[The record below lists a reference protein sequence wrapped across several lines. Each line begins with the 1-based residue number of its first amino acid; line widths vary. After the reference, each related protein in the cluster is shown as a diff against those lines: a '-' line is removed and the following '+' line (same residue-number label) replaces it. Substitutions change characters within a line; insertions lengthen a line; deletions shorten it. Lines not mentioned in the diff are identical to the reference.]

1 MAFLRSICF
10 LLLVVPAFGTDLDV
24 TKVVLYKH
32 GIGYFERGAAI
43 PAGESAVLRFRA
55 SEMDDVLK
63 SLTVEQTGGQGVSA
77 IRYDSSDPLSKRLEV
92 FPFQIERGDDLAHI
106 LDQFKGAEIEIA
118 LSSGALRGVIVSARR
133 RQAPQ
138 ADIEVSELLLMLLDG
153 EIRSID
159 PSAAQGLNF
168 TDTAIQAQFR
178 DYLSVL
184 ARSRGGEKKTVTVES
199 QGGASRMI
207 ASYVVPTPIWKS
219 TYRLVLDA
227 SDEPLLEGWAIVDNT
242 SGEDW
247 SGVALSLVSGLPV
260 SFTTQLYEPRYLTR
274 PRVELAQNRTARPV
288 VHQGVIGGIISGESA
303 SLGVGPPPPPPPAAA
318 PGRRQFAAK
327 SVAMEMA
334 AGAQASRF
342 RNEASSTVAST
353 AVQAELGDLFE
364 YRIDHPVTISKGESA
379 MLPFFREKVS
389 GRRLLIYSESGG
401 SQHPLNAVE
410 VSNST
415 GATLDGGA
423 ITVYDAG
430 AYAGEALIETVKDGD
445 KRLISYAVDLG
456 SRITTKFDSSSKLQ
470 SKFRVTRGVMTLNSV
485 VHEVKTFTIKNVD
498 KKAKTVVI
506 EHPARSSY
514 KLVGVTPKE
523 KTADSY
529 RFEVAVAAGEE
540 KIFAVTEERVVA
552 NRVGLSNLNYNQ
564 IVAYVS
570 NRELDAAGRAKLKE
584 ISDAQ
589 KLVADTDASIA
600 RTTAKLSGLEQDQGR
615 LRNNISTLRSVTG
628 QQQKVQE
635 YADKLA
641 SQEGAIVAA
650 RDGLNFLRIQ
660 KDELQAR
667 VNELIT
673 NLEI

>member
-1 MAFLRSICF
+1 MPFLRSFCF
-10 LLLVVPAFGTDLDV
+10 LLLVTQAFGTDLDV

-32 GIGYFERGAAI
+32 GIGYFERAAAI
-43 PAGESAVLRFRA
+43 PSGESAVLRFKA

-92 FPFQIERGDDLAHI
+92 FPFEIDRGDDLAHI

-118 LSSGALRGVIVSARR
+118 LSSGAVRGMIVSARR

-138 ADIEVSELLLMLLDG
+138 AEMEVSELLLMLPDG

-159 PSAAQGLNF
+159 PSAAQGLRF
-168 TDTAIQAQFR
+168 TDTAIQTQLR
-178 DYLSVL
+178 DYLAVL

-199 QGGASRMI
+199 QGGASRVI
-207 ASYVVPTPIWKS
+207 AGYVVPTPIWKS
-219 TYRLVLDA
+219 TYRLVLDE
-227 SDEPLLEGWAIVDNT
+227 STEPLLEGWAIVDNT

-274 PRVELAQNRTARPV
+274 PRVELAQNRAARPV
-288 VHQGVIGGIISGESA
+288 VHQGVIGGVVSEQSA
-303 SLGVGPPPPPPPAAA
+303 GLAAAAPPPAVR
-318 PGRRQFAAK
+318 GRRQFAAK
-327 SVAMEMA
+327 SMAMEMA
-334 AGAQASRF
+334 DVAEESRF

-379 MLPFFREKVS
+379 MLPFFREKVN

-410 VSNST
+410 MINSS

-456 SRITTKFDSSSKLQ
+456 SRITTKFDSSRKLQ

-498 KKAKTVVI
+498 QKAKTVVI
-506 EHPARSSY
+506 EHPARSPY

-523 KTADSY
+523 KTANAY
-529 RFEVAVAAGEE
+529 RFEVPVAAGEE
-540 KIFAVTEERVVA
+540 KAFVITEERVVA

-564 IVAYVS
+564 ILAYVS
-570 NRELDAAGRAKLKE
+570 NRELDAAGRQKLKE

-589 KLVADTDASIA
+589 KLVADTDAAIA
-600 RTTAKLSGLEQDQGR
+600 RTTQELSGLEQDQGR

-635 YADKLA
+635 YADTLA

-650 RDGLNFLRIQ
+650 RDGLNDLRLR
-660 KDELQAR
+660 KDELQAQ
-667 VNELIT
+667 VNELIE

>member
-1 MAFLRSICF
+1 MVFLRSIF
-10 LLLVVPAFGTDLDV
+10 VLLLVVPAFGTDLDV

-43 PAGESAVLRFRA
+43 PAGESAVLRFKA

-138 ADIEVSELLLMLLDG
+138 AEIEVSELLLMLPDG

-159 PSAAQGLNF
+159 PSAAQGLKF

-199 QGGASRMI
+199 QGGASRVI

-247 SGVALSLVSGLPV
+247 SEVALSLVSGLPI

-274 PRVELAQNRTARPV
+274 PRVELAQNRAARPV

-303 SLGVGPPPPPPPAAA
+303 SLGVGPPPPPAA
-318 PGRRQFAAK
+318 PGRRQFASK

-334 AGAQASRF
+334 DVAEESRF
-342 RNEASSTVAST
+342 RNKASSTVAST

-410 VSNST
+410 VTNST

-498 KKAKTVVI
+498 QKAKTVVI

-529 RFEVAVAAGEE
+529 RFEVPVAAGEE
-540 KIFAVTEERVVA
+540 KIFAVTEERVIA

-564 IVAYVS
+564 ILAYVS

-600 RTTAKLSGLEQDQGR
+600 RTTARLHGLEQDQGR

-650 RDGLNFLRIQ
+650 RDGLNDLRIQ

>member
-1 MAFLRSICF
+1 MAFLRSVCF

-43 PAGESAVLRFRA
+43 PAGESAVLRFKA

-92 FPFQIERGDDLAHI
+92 FPFEIDRGDDLAHI
-106 LDQFKGAEIEIA
+106 LDQFKGAEIEIS
-118 LSSGALRGVIVSARR
+118 LSRGALRGVIVSARR

-138 ADIEVSELLLMLLDG
+138 ADIEVSELLLMLPDG

-159 PSAAQGLNF
+159 PSAAQGLKF

-178 DYLSVL
+178 EYLSVL

-199 QGGASRMI
+199 EGGASRVI

-227 SDEPLLEGWAIVDNT
+227 TDEPLLEGWAIVDNT

-274 PRVELAQNRTARPV
+274 PRVELAQNRAARPM
-288 VHQGVIGGIISGESA
+288 VHQGVIGGMISEQVA
-303 SLGVGPPPPPPPAAA
+303 VEAAAPAA
-318 PGRRQFAAK
+318 PGRRQMASKSAAMDLSGFA
-327 SVAMEMA
+327 EE
-334 AGAQASRF
+334 SRF

-353 AVQAELGDLFE
+353 AVQSELGDLFE

-506 EHPARSSY
+506 EHPARSPY

-552 NRVGLSNLNYNQ
+552 NRVGLANMNHNQ
-564 IVAYVS
+564 ILAYVS

-589 KLVADTDASIA
+589 KLVADADASIA
-600 RTTAKLSGLEQDQGR
+600 RTTARLQGLEQDQGR

-635 YADKLA
+635 YADTLA

-650 RDGLNFLRIQ
+650 RDGLNDLRLQ

>member
-1 MAFLRSICF
+1 MAFLRSIF
-10 LLLVVPAFGTDLDV
+10 VLLLVVPAFGTDLDV

-43 PAGESAVLRFRA
+43 PSGESAVLRFRA

-92 FPFQIERGDDLAHI
+92 FPFAIDRGDDLAHI

-138 ADIEVSELLLMLLDG
+138 ADIEVSELLLMLPDG

-159 PSAAQGLNF
+159 PSAAQGLKF
-168 TDTAIQAQFR
+168 TDAAIQAQFR

-199 QGGASRMI
+199 QGGASRVI

-227 SDEPLLEGWAIVDNT
+227 TDEPLLEGWAIVDNT

-274 PRVELAQNRTARPV
+274 PRVELAQNRAARPV
-288 VHQGVIGGIISGESA
+288 VHQGVIGGVLSDYAEA
-303 SLGVGPPPPPPPAAA
+303 LAPLPPPPPAA

-327 SVAMEMA
+327 SVAMDMA
-334 AGAQASRF
+334 EVAGESRF

-456 SRITTKFDSSSKLQ
+456 SRITTKFDSTSKLQ

-552 NRVGLSNLNYNQ
+552 NRVGLANMNHNQ
-564 IVAYVS
+564 ILAYVS

-589 KLVADTDASIA
+589 KLVADADASIA
-600 RTTAKLSGLEQDQGR
+600 RTTARLQGLEQDQGR

-635 YADKLA
+635 YADTLA

-650 RDGLNFLRIQ
+650 RDGLNDLRLQ

>member
-1 MAFLRSICF
+1 MPFLRSFCF
-10 LLLVVPAFGTDLDV
+10 LLLVTQAFGADLDV

-32 GIGYFERGAAI
+32 GIGYFERAAAI
-43 PAGESAVLRFRA
+43 PSGESAVLRFKA

-63 SLTVEQTGGQGVSA
+63 SLTVQQTGGQGVSA

-92 FPFQIERGDDLAHI
+92 FPFEIDRGDDLAHI

-118 LSSGALRGVIVSARR
+118 LSSGAVRGMIVSARR

-138 ADIEVSELLLMLLDG
+138 AEMEVSELLLMLPDG

-159 PSAAQGLNF
+159 PSAAQGLRF
-168 TDTAIQAQFR
+168 TDAAIQTQFR
-178 DYLSVL
+178 DYLAVL

-199 QGGASRMI
+199 QGGASRVI
-207 ASYVVPTPIWKS
+207 AGYVVPTPIWKS
-219 TYRLVLDA
+219 TYRLVLDE
-227 SDEPLLEGWAIVDNT
+227 SNEPLLEGWAIVDNT

-274 PRVELAQNRTARPV
+274 PRVELAQNRAARPV
-288 VHQGVIGGIISGESA
+288 VHQGVVGGRIDQLGETA
-303 SLGVGPPPPPPPAAA
+303 RNLAPAAPA
-318 PGRRQFAAK
+318 RGQFASK

-334 AGAQASRF
+334 DVAEESRF

-379 MLPFFREKVS
+379 MLPFFREKVN

-456 SRITTKFDSSSKLQ
+456 SRITTKFDSSRKLQ

-498 KKAKTVVI
+498 QKAKTVVI
-506 EHPARSSY
+506 EHPARSPY

-523 KTADSY
+523 KTANAY
-529 RFEVAVAAGEE
+529 RFEVLVAAGEE
-540 KIFAVTEERVVA
+540 KAFAITEERVVA

-564 IVAYVS
+564 ILAYVL
-570 NRELDAAGRAKLKE
+570 NRELDAAGRQKLKE

-589 KLVADTDASIA
+589 KLVADTDAAIA
-600 RTTAKLSGLEQDQGR
+600 RTTQELSGLEQDQGR

-635 YADKLA
+635 YADTLA

-650 RDGLNFLRIQ
+650 RDGLNDLRLR
-660 KDELQAR
+660 KDELQAQ
-667 VNELIT
+667 VNELIE